1 MDSGY
6 FNQAS
11 LLNSTLSGADIWT
24 ENRKKV
30 NAIYLD
36 YWCSGKYSFQPH
48 HYDTL
53 IRLAYSSPYE
63 QGDAVFTAR
72 VLLGL
77 DPDKVPLPE
86 TAEAEETEHSERIL
100 TLYPNPTS
108 GMVCCSGI
116 NNNSLDD
123 QLTYQ
128 IFDIY
133 GKLVHSG
140 KCLQD
145 KGEYC
150 FALSTSLSE
159 GIYFVRVW
167 TKSKGS
173 ITGKLIFKH

>member
-1 MDSGY
+1 MIKAPTPY
-6 FNQAS
+6 
-11 LLNSTLSGADIWT
+11 LNETLPDTTRRDALRKNV
-24 ENRKKV
+24 NR
-30 NAIYLD
+30 IYLD
-36 YWCSGKYSFQPH
+36 SWCKQQFTFSAVENDSLNDY
-48 HYDTL
+48 
-53 IRLAYSSPYE
+53 AYGNPYAL
-63 QGDAVFTAR
+63 GDAVFTAR

-86 TAEAEETEHSERIL
+86 NTEAEETEHSERIL